1 MKRIALLA
9 FCIMIAA
16 ASTVFAQTRT
26 RRAPSIKGTTNKPAA
41 PRTSPTI
48 KGGSTSND
56 PALDGPAPAPAGAK
70 VIGDRSDEE
79 IIVDTNLVTTPV
91 TVLDRNGRFIAG
103 LKKKDFKIFENGIQQ
118 RVTHFQSE
126 EMPFTV
132 ILMIDIS
139 PSTRYSIDDI
149 RYAAVSFINQLRPE
163 DKVMVVNFDRQVR
176 VMTEPTNDKKA
187 LFTAIYRSQ
196 FGSGTSLYEAVD
208 SAINMD
214 FVQSPGRKAVVI
226 FTDGV
231 DTTSRQASYESTV
244 AAVEEVDAL
253 VYPIRYNT
261 QQRGDQP
268 AQLAALRN
276 LNLPPGVVAQLG
288 RGQTDVEYQVGKEYL
303 NTIATNSGGRIFE
316 AESMGNLDAAFKGVA
331 DELRQ
336 QYAVG
341 YYPDDTG
348 KAGDRKKIKI
358 EVINKPKAVVRS
370 KTTYVIKGDS
380 AASGNTSRVGS

>member
-9 FCIMIAA
+9 LCISIS
-16 ASTVFAQTRT
+16 ASASVFAQNQT
-26 RRAPSIKGTTNKPAA
+26 RRAPTV
-41 PRTSPTI
+41 
-48 KGGSTSND
+48 KGGVAKPTPTKTKPTVKSNT
-56 PALDGPAPAPAGAK
+56 PAEMAVPDGPPPPPPPSRA
-70 VIGDRSDEE
+70 SQEEE

-91 TVLDRNGRFIAG
+91 TVLDRNGRFIPG
-103 LKKKDFKIFENGIQQ
+103 LKKKDFKIFEDGVPQQ
-118 RVTHFQSE
+118 VTHFQSE
-126 EMPFTV
+126 ETPFTV

-149 RYAAVSFINQLRPE
+149 RYAAVTFVNQLRAD
-163 DKVMVVNFDRQVR
+163 DKVMVVNFDRQIR

-187 LFTAIYRSQ
+187 LFTAIYKSQ

-208 SAINMD
+208 SAVNMD
-214 FVQSPGRKAVVI
+214 FVQTPGRKAVVI

-231 DTTSRQASYESTV
+231 DTTSRQATYESTV

-253 VYPIRYNT
+253 VYPIRYDT
-261 QQRGDQP
+261 QVRADQGSQVALLQRMNMPP
-268 AQLAALRN
+268 AML
-276 LNLPPGVVAQLG
+276 AQLG
-288 RGQTDVEYQVGKEYL
+288 RGQTDIEYALGKEYL

-316 AESMGNLDAAFKGVA
+316 ASAMGDLEAAFKGVA

-348 KAGDRKKIKI
+348 KPGDRKKIKI
-358 EVINKPKAVVRS
+358 EIINKPRVVVRS
-370 KTTYVIKGDS
+370 KTTYVIKGEP
-380 AASGNTSRVGS
+380 ATTSTKSN

>member
-1 MKRIALLA
+1 MRKLVLLSLALFLSIPIA
-9 FCIMIAA
+9 I
-16 ASTVFAQTRT
+16 TAQT
-26 RRAPSIKGTTNKPAA
+26 RRAPTMKGVTAKPTPKKPAVKTGTTAEEEAILN
-41 PRTSPTI
+41 
-48 KGGSTSND
+48 
-56 PALDGPAPAPAGAK
+56 GPPPPPPPSK
-70 VIGDRSDEE
+70 SSQDEE
-79 IIVDTNLVTTPV
+79 ILVDTNLVTTPV
-91 TVLDRNGRFIAG
+91 TVLDRNGRFIPN
-103 LKKKDFKIFENGIQQ
+103 LKQKDFKIFENGVAQ

-126 EMPFTV
+126 TTPFTV

-149 RYAAVSFINQLRPE
+149 RYAAVTFVNQLRPE

-176 VMTEPTNDKKA
+176 VMTEPTSDKKA
-187 LFTAIYRSQ
+187 LFTAIYKSQ

-208 SAINMD
+208 AAINMD
-214 FVQSPGRKAVVI
+214 FVQTPGRKAVVI

-261 QQRGDQP
+261 QVPTSQN
-268 AQLAALRN
+268 AQLAMIQQN
-276 LNLPPGVVAQLG
+276 MPPGVMAQLG
-288 RGQTDVEYQVGKEYL
+288 RGQTDMEYQLGKEYL

-316 AESMGNLDAAFKGVA
+316 AEAMGDLDKAFKGVA

-348 KAGDRKKIKI
+348 KPGDRKKIKI
-358 EVINKPKAVVRS
+358 DVIGKPSAIVRS
-370 KTTYVIKGDS
+370 KTTYVIKGES
-380 AASGNTSRVGS
+380 QPAEAAPNK

>member
-1 MKRIALLA
+1 MKKIPLLA
-9 FCIMIAA
+9 LMLVFVAS
-16 ASTVFAQTRT
+16 STVFTQTRS
-26 RRAPSIKGTTNKPAA
+26 RRTPAIKGASKPSATKAKPAVKNN
-41 PRTSPTI
+41 TSDEMPL
-48 KGGSTSND
+48 
-56 PALDGPAPAPAGAK
+56 PDGPPPPPPPSRA
-70 VIGDRSDEE
+70 SQEEE

-91 TVLDRNGRFIAG
+91 TVLDRNGRFIPG
-103 LKKKDFKIFENGIQQ
+103 LKKKDFKIFENGVQQ
-118 RVTHFQSE
+118 AVTHFQSE
-126 EMPFTV
+126 ETPFTV

-149 RYAAVSFINQLRPE
+149 RFAAVTFVNQLRPE

-208 SAINMD
+208 AAVNMD

-231 DTTSRQASYESTV
+231 DTTSRSATYESTI

-253 VYPIRYNT
+253 VYPIRYDT
-261 QQRGDQP
+261 QV
-268 AQLAALRN
+268 RN
-276 LNLPPGVVAQLG
+276 SQNSQIAVYPQGNLPPGMLAQLG
-288 RGQTDVEYQVGKEYL
+288 RGQTEMEYALGKEYL

-316 AESMGNLDAAFKGVA
+316 ASSMGDLDSVFKGVA

-336 QYAVG
+336 QYSVG

-348 KAGDRKKIKI
+348 KPGDRKKIKI
-358 EVINKPKAVVRS
+358 EVVNKPKVVVRS
-370 KTTYVIKGDS
+370 KTTYVIKGEPVS
-380 AASGNTSRVGS
+380 TTTQQTR

>member
-9 FCIMIAA
+9 LCISIAA
-16 ASTVFAQTRT
+16 ASSVFAQTRA
-26 RRAPSIKGTTNKPAA
+26 RRAPSIKGTVTKPAA

-48 KGGSTSND
+48 KGGSTAND
-56 PALDGPAPAPAGAK
+56 SAPDGPAPPPAGAK

-91 TVLDRNGRFIAG
+91 TVLDRNGRFIPG

-126 EMPFTV
+126 ETPFTV

-149 RYAAVSFINQLRPE
+149 RYAAVSFVNQLRPE

-176 VMTEPTNDKKA
+176 VMTEPTSDKKA
-187 LFTAIYRSQ
+187 LFTAIYKSQ

-214 FVQSPGRKAVVI
+214 FVQSPGRKAVVV

-303 NTIATNSGGRIFE
+303 STIAANSGGRIFE
-316 AESMGNLDAAFKGVA
+316 ADAMGNLDAAFKGVA

-380 AASGNTSRVGS
+380 TASGNTSRVGS

>member
-1 MKRIALLA
+1 MRRLVLFAL
-9 FCIMIAA
+9 CILVA
-16 ASTVFAQTRT
+16 ASSTALAQGP
-26 RRAPSIKGTTNKPAA
+26 RRPPTMKGTAAKPTTKAKPAVKKNTA
-41 PRTSPTI
+41 ADELPLPE
-48 KGGSTSND
+48 
-56 PALDGPAPAPAGAK
+56 GPPPPPPSK
-70 VIGDRSDEE
+70 SDEE

-91 TVLDRNGRFIAG
+91 TVLDRNGRFIPN
-103 LKKKDFKIFENGIQQ
+103 LKQKDFKIFENGVPQ
-118 RVTHFQSE
+118 RVTHFQAE
-126 EMPFTV
+126 TTPFTV

-149 RYAAVSFINQLRPE
+149 RFAAVTFVNQLRPE

-176 VMTEPTNDKKA
+176 VMTEPTSDKKA
-187 LFTAIYRSQ
+187 LFTAIYKSQ

-208 SAINMD
+208 AAINMD
-214 FVQSPGRKAVVI
+214 FVQTPGRKAVVV

-231 DTTSRQASYESTV
+231 DTTSRQATYESTV

-261 QQRGDQP
+261 QVNNDQSSQVAMLQRM
-268 AQLAALRN
+268 N
-276 LNLPPGVVAQLG
+276 MPPGVMAQLG
-288 RGQTDVEYQVGKEYL
+288 RGQTDVEYRLGKEYL

-316 AESMGNLDAAFKGVA
+316 AEAMGDLDKAFKGVA

-348 KAGDRKKIKI
+348 KPGDRKKIKI
-358 EVINKPKAVVRS
+358 EVIGKPQSIVRS

-380 AASGNTSRVGS
+380 ESSEAAPNR

>member
-1 MKRIALLA
+1 MRRLVLFAL
-9 FCIMIAA
+9 CILVA
-16 ASTVFAQTRT
+16 ASSTAVAQTS
-26 RRAPSIKGTTNKPAA
+26 RRAPTMKGATAKPA
-41 PRTSPTI
+41 P
-48 KGGSTSND
+48 KK
-56 PALDGPAPAPAGAK
+56 PAVKKNTAADEMPLPDGPPPPPPSK
-70 VIGDRSDEE
+70 SDEE

-91 TVLDRNGRFIAG
+91 TVLDRNGRFIPN
-103 LKKKDFKIFENGIQQ
+103 LKQKDFKIFENGVPQ
-118 RVTHFQSE
+118 RVTHFQAE
-126 EMPFTV
+126 TTPFTV

-149 RYAAVSFINQLRPE
+149 RYAAVTFVNQLRPE

-176 VMTEPTNDKKA
+176 VMTEPTSDKKA
-187 LFTAIYRSQ
+187 LFTAIYKSQ

-208 SAINMD
+208 AAINMD
-214 FVQSPGRKAVVI
+214 FVQTPGRKAVVV

-231 DTTSRQASYESTV
+231 DTTSRQATYESTV

-261 QQRGDQP
+261 QVRSDQSAQVAMLQRM
-268 AQLAALRN
+268 N
-276 LNLPPGVVAQLG
+276 MPPGVMAQLG
-288 RGQTDVEYQVGKEYL
+288 RGQTDVEYQLGKEYL

-316 AESMGNLDAAFKGVA
+316 ADAMGDLDKAFKGVA

-348 KAGDRKKIKI
+348 KPGDRKKIKI
-358 EVINKPKAVVRS
+358 EVVGKPQSVVRS
-370 KTTYVIKGDS
+370 KTTYVIKGEPRQDE
-380 AASGNTSRVGS
+380 AAPTQ

>member
-1 MKRIALLA
+1 MKRIVLLA
-9 FCIMIAA
+9 LFISLAA
-16 ASTVFAQTRT
+16 ASSVFPQTRT
-26 RRAPSIKGTTNKPAA
+26 RRAPSIKGTTTKPVAS
-41 PRTSPTI
+41 RKSPTI
-48 KGGSTSND
+48 KSGGGPTTELA
-56 PALDGPAPAPAGAK
+56 PDGPAPPPPQK

-103 LKKKDFKIFENGIQQ
+103 LKKKDFKIFENGVQQ
-118 RVTHFQSE
+118 KVTHFQSE
-126 EMPFTV
+126 ETPFTV

-149 RYAAVSFINQLRPE
+149 RYAAVTFVNQLRPE

-187 LFTAIYRSQ
+187 LFTAIYKSQ

-208 SAINMD
+208 AAINMD
-214 FVQSPGRKAVVI
+214 FVQTPGRKAVVL

-231 DTTSRQASYESTV
+231 DTTSRQASYESTI

-261 QQRGDQP
+261 QQGGNQP
-268 AQLAALRN
+268 AQLAALRR

-288 RGQTDVEYQVGKEYL
+288 RGQTETEYQVGKEYL
-303 NTIATNSGGRIFE
+303 ATIATNSGGRMFE
-316 AESMGNLDAAFKGVA
+316 AEAMGNLDAAFKGVA

-348 KAGDRKKIKI
+348 KPGDRKKIKI
-358 EVINKPKAVVRS
+358 EVSRPKAVVRS
-370 KTTYVIKGDS
+370 KSTYVIKGGEGTPGQ
-380 AASGNTSRVGS
+380 AGN

>member
-1 MKRIALLA
+1 MKKFALFIVFLS
-9 FCIMIAA
+9 IAA
-16 ASTVFAQTRT
+16 PTSIFAQQSRT
-26 RRAPSIKGTTNKPAA
+26 RRAPTMK
-41 PRTSPTI
+41 
-48 KGGSTSND
+48 GSTAKPTPAKTRPTVKSNNAAELAV
-56 PALDGPAPAPAGAK
+56 PDGPPPPPPS
-70 VIGDRSDEE
+70 RSEEE
-79 IIVDTNLVTTPV
+79 IVVDTNLVTTPV
-91 TVLDRNGRFIAG
+91 TVLDRNGRFIGG
-103 LKKKDFKIFENGIQQ
+103 LKKKDFKIFENGVQQ

-126 EMPFTV
+126 ETPFTV

-149 RYAAVSFINQLRPE
+149 RYAAVTFVNQLRPD

-187 LFTAIYRSQ
+187 LFTAIYKSQ

-208 SAINMD
+208 AAISMD
-214 FVQSPGRKAVVI
+214 FVQSPGRKAVVV

-231 DTTSRQASYESTV
+231 DTTSRQATYESTV
-244 AAVEEVDAL
+244 SGVEEVDAL

-261 QQRGDQP
+261 QVRGDQNS
-268 AQLAALRN
+268 QLALLQRM
-276 LNLPPGVVAQLG
+276 NLPPGMLAQLG
-288 RGQTDVEYQVGKEYL
+288 RGQTDVEYALGKEYL

-316 AESMGNLDAAFKGVA
+316 ADVMGDLEVAFKGVA

-348 KAGDRKKIKI
+348 KPGDRKKIKI
-358 EVINKPKAVVRS
+358 DVIGKPGAVVRS
-370 KTTYVIKGDS
+370 KTTYVIKGDLRPD
-380 AASGNTSRVGS
+380 SGSTAQPSN

>member
-1 MKRIALLA
+1 MRKIVLLSLILSLAIPIA
-9 FCIMIAA
+9 IN
-16 ASTVFAQTRT
+16 AQTRT
-26 RRAPSIKGTTNKPAA
+26 RRAPTMKGTTSKSATKAKPTVKKNAA
-41 PRTSPTI
+41 AEETLL
-48 KGGSTSND
+48 N
-56 PALDGPAPAPAGAK
+56 GPPPPPPPSKA
-70 VIGDRSDEE
+70 SQEEE

-91 TVLDRNGRFIAG
+91 TVLDRNGRFIPN
-103 LKKKDFKIFENGIQQ
+103 LKQKDFKIYENGVAQK
-118 RVTHFQSE
+118 VTHFQSE
-126 EMPFTV
+126 TTPFTV

-149 RYAAVSFINQLRPE
+149 RYAAVTFVNQLRPE

-187 LFTAIYRSQ
+187 LFTAIYKSQ

-214 FVQSPGRKAVVI
+214 FVQTPGRKAVVI

-231 DTTSRQASYESTV
+231 DTTSRQATYESTV

-261 QQRGDQP
+261 QVRTDQS
-268 AQLAALRN
+268 AQLAMLQRMN
-276 LNLPPGVVAQLG
+276 MPPGVMAQLG
-288 RGQTDVEYQVGKEYL
+288 RGQTDMEYQLGKEYL
-303 NTIATNSGGRIFE
+303 TTIATNSGGRIFE
-316 AESMGNLDAAFKGVA
+316 AEAMGDLDKAFKGVA

-348 KAGDRKKIKI
+348 KPGDRKKIKI
-358 EVINKPKAVVRS
+358 DVIGKPSAVVRS
-370 KTTYVIKGDS
+370 KTTYVIKGEPT
-380 AASGNTSRVGS
+380 AAPTEAAPNN

>member
-1 MKRIALLA
+1 MRRLVLFAL
-9 FCIMIAA
+9 CILVA
-16 ASTVFAQTRT
+16 ASSTVLAQGP
-26 RRAPSIKGTTNKPAA
+26 RRPPTMKGTTAKPPTKSKPAV
-41 PRTSPTI
+41 
-48 KGGSTSND
+48 KKTSND
-56 PALDGPAPAPAGAK
+56 ELAIPDGPPPPPPSK
-70 VIGDRSDEE
+70 SDEE

-91 TVLDRNGRFIAG
+91 TVLDRNGRFIPN
-103 LKKKDFKIFENGIQQ
+103 LKQKDFKIFENGVPQ
-118 RVTHFQSE
+118 RVTHFQAE
-126 EMPFTV
+126 TTPFTV

-149 RYAAVSFINQLRPE
+149 RYAAVTFVNQLRPE

-176 VMTEPTNDKKA
+176 VMTEPTSDKKA
-187 LFTAIYRSQ
+187 LFTAIYKSQ

-208 SAINMD
+208 AAINMD
-214 FVQSPGRKAVVI
+214 FVQTPGRKAVVV

-231 DTTSRQASYESTV
+231 DTTSRQATYESTV

-261 QQRGDQP
+261 QVNSDQSSQVAMLQR
-268 AQLAALRN
+268 
-276 LNLPPGVVAQLG
+276 LNMPPGVMAQLG
-288 RGQTDVEYQVGKEYL
+288 RGQTDVEYQLGKEYL

-316 AESMGNLDAAFKGVA
+316 AAAMGDLDKAFKGVA

-348 KAGDRKKIKI
+348 KPGDRKKIKI
-358 EVINKPKAVVRS
+358 EVIGKPQSIVRS
-370 KTTYVIKGDS
+370 KTTYVIKGEEP
-380 AASGNTSRVGS
+380 ASEEAPTK